1 MREFNKEDYE
11 YYHNKLKEYKSPVIT
26 TILLKIWF
34 KGLRYSVIPLFGIMF
49 ILSIIYNVYSHNI
62 YLTSNIWII
71 TKILMFIWFSLGI
84 LVLISHLIDRLKM
97 RIEAKKIGLTID
109 EWDFLINYFNIP
121 RNPPI

>member
-1 MREFNKEDYE
+1 MNDIELNDYYE
-11 YYHNKLKEYKSPVIT
+11 KLKQYKSPIIT

-34 KGLRYSVIPLFGIMF
+34 KGLRYSIIPIFGVMF
-49 ILSIIYNVYSHNI
+49 ILGIFYNINPYNI
-62 YLTSNIWII
+62 QLTNNIWII
-71 TKILMFIWFSLGI
+71 TKILMFVWFSLGI
-84 LVLISHLIDRLKM
+84 LVLIAHLIDRLKM